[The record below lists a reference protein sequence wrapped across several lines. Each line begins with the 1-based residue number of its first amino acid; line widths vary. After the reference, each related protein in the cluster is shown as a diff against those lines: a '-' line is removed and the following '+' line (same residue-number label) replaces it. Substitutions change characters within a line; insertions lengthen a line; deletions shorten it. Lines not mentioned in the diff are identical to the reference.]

1 MSGTI
6 SQQVD
11 NTLKELGSHGS
22 FELPVET
29 YTDNCEIFRSLYLHW
44 HEEMEFIF
52 IESGSGLVRL
62 NREALRVREGD
73 LLIVN
78 RGVLHSMKT
87 DPRHILYYKSI
98 VFDLS
103 YLAGT
108 AGDLCQE
115 RLIAPLAAN
124 QAEFVH
130 RITPDVS
137 GYDRLMEIFGQIHS
151 CLDKKEPYYY
161 VRLKAL
167 FYAFF
172 YEMLAGNYIITSD
185 HAEQNKS
192 LSSIKNVLDY
202 INSHYNEPL
211 NAKELAGLSNYS
223 EYYFMKLFRQYTGKT
238 LIEYIN
244 DLRLEKSKTIL
255 LHSDDSVTEIALECG
270 FNNTSYY
277 IKKFQ
282 QANGISPHK
291 FRKNMS

>member
-1 MSGTI
+1 
-6 SQQVD
+6 
-11 NTLKELGSHGS
+11 
-22 FELPVET
+22 
-29 YTDNCEIFRSLYLHW
+29 
-44 HEEMEFIF
+44 
-52 IESGSGLVRL
+52 
-62 NREALRVREGD
+62 
-73 LLIVN
+73 
-78 RGVLHSMKT
+78 
-87 DPRHILYYKSI
+87 
-98 VFDLS
+98 
-103 YLAGT
+103 
-108 AGDLCQE
+108 
-115 RLIAPLAAN
+115 
-124 QAEFVH
+124 
-130 RITPDVS
+130 
-137 GYDRLMEIFGQIHS
+137 
-151 CLDKKEPYYY
+151 
-161 VRLKAL
+161 
-167 FYAFF
+167 
-172 YEMLAGNYIITSD
+172 MLAGNYIITSD

-244 DLRLEKSKTIL
+244 DLRLEKSKTLL

>member
-1 MSGTI
+1 MKTDI
-6 SQQVD
+6 SRQVD

-29 YTDNCEIFRSLYLHW
+29 YTANCRIFRSLYLHW

-52 IESGSGLVRL
+52 IESGRGLVRL
-62 NREALRVREGD
+62 NRETLRVREGD

-87 DPRHILYYKSI
+87 DPRYILYYKSI
-98 VFDLS
+98 VFDLN

-115 RLIAPLAAN
+115 RLIAPLAAD

-130 RITPDVS
+130 RITPDAP
-137 GYDRLMEIFGQIHS
+137 GYDRLLEIFGQIHT
-151 CLDKKEPYYY
+151 CLAEKAPYYY

-185 HAEQNKS
+185 HVEQHKS

-202 INSHYNEPL
+202 INAHYSEPL
-211 NAKELAGLSNYS
+211 SAKELTELSNYS
-223 EYYFMKLFRQYTGKT
+223 EYYFMKIFRQYTGKT
-238 LIEYIN
+238 IIEYIN
-244 DLRLEKSKTIL
+244 DLRLEKSKALL
-255 LHSDDSVTEIALECG
+255 LHSDASVTEVALECG

-282 QANGISPHK
+282 QANGMSPHK

>member
-98 VFDLS
+98 VFDIPILF
-103 YLAGT
+103 
-108 AGDLCQE
+108 
-115 RLIAPLAAN
+115 LI
-124 QAEFVH
+124 
-130 RITPDVS
+130 S
-137 GYDRLMEIFGQIHS
+137 
-151 CLDKKEPYYY
+151 
-161 VRLKAL
+161 
-167 FYAFF
+167 
-172 YEMLAGNYIITSD
+172 SD
-185 HAEQNKS
+185 T
-192 LSSIKNVLDY
+192 
-202 INSHYNEPL
+202 
-211 NAKELAGLSNYS
+211 
-223 EYYFMKLFRQYTGKT
+223 F
-238 LIEYIN
+238 
-244 DLRLEKSKTIL
+244 
-255 LHSDDSVTEIALECG
+255 C
-270 FNNTSYY
+270 
-277 IKKFQ
+277 
-282 QANGISPHK
+282 
-291 FRKNMS
+291 